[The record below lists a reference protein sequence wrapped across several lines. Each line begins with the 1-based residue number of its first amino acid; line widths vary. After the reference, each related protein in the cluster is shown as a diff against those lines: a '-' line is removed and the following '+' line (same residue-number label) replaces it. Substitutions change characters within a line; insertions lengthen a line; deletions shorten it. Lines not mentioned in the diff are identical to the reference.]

1 MDSLTEYTEY
11 NASMSKLFKSD
22 GAFSHKVLHLNTVS
36 IRVNRTKLLKFMSAI
51 F

>member
-11 NASMSKLFKSD
+11 NASLSKRFRSD
-22 GAFSHKVLHLNTVS
+22 GAFSHKVLHLNTES
-36 IRVNRTKLLKFMSAI
+36 IRVNRTKPLKLMSAI